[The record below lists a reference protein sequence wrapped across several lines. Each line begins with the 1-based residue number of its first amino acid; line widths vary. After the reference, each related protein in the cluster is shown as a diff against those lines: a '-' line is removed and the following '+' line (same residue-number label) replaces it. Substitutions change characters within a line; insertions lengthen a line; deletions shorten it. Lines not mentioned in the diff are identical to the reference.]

1 MKLTR
6 SLLALLLFIAPAIY
20 AQAPAS
26 AQAPSTFPQLKTW
39 FLHLIPP
46 RPTFNKDMTEA
57 EHALMEKHFE
67 YWKEQYAKGVLL
79 FGGPVLDPHGW
90 YGVIVL
96 RAATE
101 DEARAIAS
109 ADPSV
114 KAGVNKI
121 DAAEMRVSFPLKTE

>member
-1 MKLTR
+1 MKLAR
-6 SLLALLLFIAPAIY
+6 SLVALLFLAAPAIY
-20 AQAPAS
+20 AQAPAP
-26 AQAPSTFPQLKTW
+26 AQTSTARQVKTW
-39 FLHLIPP
+39 FVHLIPP
-46 RPTFNKDMTEA
+46 RPTFFKDKTAA
-57 EHALMEKHFE
+57 ESDLMQQHLE

-79 FGGPVLDPHGW
+79 FGGPVFEPRGM

-96 RAATE
+96 RAASE

-121 DAAEMRVSFPLKTE
+121 DVAEMGVSFPPKIE